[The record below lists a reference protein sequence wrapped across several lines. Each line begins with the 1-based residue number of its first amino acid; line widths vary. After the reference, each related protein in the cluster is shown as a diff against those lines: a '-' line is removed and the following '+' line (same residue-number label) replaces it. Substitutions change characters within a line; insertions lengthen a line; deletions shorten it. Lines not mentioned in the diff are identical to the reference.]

1 MKYIMIIAD
10 GMADDTQKEL
20 SGMTPLAYAKTEMLD
35 FLAKKSE
42 LGLVQ
47 TIPKGMEA
55 GSDIAGL
62 TILGYDAKKQYCG
75 RGSLELL
82 GLNSGELSIEL
93 KDKDIVYRMNLVTI
107 LEEKN
112 IPNFENGIMMDHT
125 AGQISTEEAKEI
137 LKKLQKLF
145 DRMGFKYYT
154 ETSYRHL
161 LVGNSKKIESL
172 TPPHNILGQPIKSYL
187 PQDGQLYDLMKE
199 SYHQLQNCKI
209 NQWRVDNGKFPANSI
224 WLWGGGSQ
232 YHLENFKNI
241 HKKQGA
247 MLSAVAVLKG
257 IANGCGMVNLAV
269 QGATGTVD
277 TNYGAKAERAIFA
290 LLEESYDFVCVHVEA
305 PDEASHRGCL
315 QDKIYAIEQIDKYI
329 LKPIVKNLKI
339 RKEDFRLLFLPD
351 HYTLVKE
358 RVHTSKPVPYLLYDS
373 TSFIQNNFAYNEK
386 QTQFMPLL
394 SDGTKLIQKLFSE

>member
-1 MKYIMIIAD
+1 MKYIIVIAD
-10 GMADDTQKEL
+10 GMADEAQKEL
-20 SGMTPLAYAKTEMLD
+20 NGMTPLSYAKTEMLD
-35 FLAKKSE
+35 ILAKKSE
-42 LGLVQ
+42 IGLVQ

-62 TILGYDAKKQYCG
+62 TILGHDAKKQYCG

-82 GLNSGELSIEL
+82 GLNLEQTPSCFTE
-93 KDKDIVYRMNLVTI
+93 KDIVYRMNLVTI

-112 IPNFENGIMMDHT
+112 IPNFENCILMDHT
-125 AGQISTEEAKEI
+125 AGQISTTEAKEI
-137 LKKLQKLF
+137 LKNLQKLF
-145 DRMGFKYYT
+145 DRMGFTYYT

-172 TPPHNILGQPIKSYL
+172 TPPHNILGRRIKPYL
-187 PQDGQLYDLMKE
+187 PQDGNLYDLMKE
-199 SYHQLQNCKI
+199 SYYQLRDCKM
-209 NQWRVDNGKFPANSI
+209 NRWRMNNNKLPANSI

-232 YHLENFKNI
+232 YHLESFKEKY
-241 HKKQGA
+241 KKQGA
-247 MLSAVAVLKG
+247 MISAVAVLKG

-269 QGATGTVD
+269 QGATGTVN
-277 TNYGAKAERAIFA
+277 TNYRAKAERAIFA
-290 LLEESYDFVCVHVEA
+290 LLEEAYDFVCVHVEA

-315 QDKIYAIEQIDKYI
+315 QDKIYAIEQIDQHI
-329 LKPIVKNLKI
+329 VKPIVRNLEIK
-339 RKEDFRLLFLPD
+339 KEDFRLLFLPD
-351 HYTLVKE
+351 HYTLVQE